1 MKKMICMMLVICLT
15 AALWGCGGS
24 KPAETSAP
32 AETGAQEESSEPA
45 ESTASDNVK
54 HIASA
59 YLRQDSDNAAE
70 VVVELTG
77 GWSVEF
83 ARGAAYIAKGD
94 NLDETAAM
102 LLVLQQE
109 VYEDNLKEAME
120 DPDHKEADG
129 GIYYTYYDGRPAF
142 LASVNDDVQYLIS
155 IEGDADIEDM
165 VRRCTVK
172 AE

>member
-1 MKKMICMMLVICLT
+1 MKKMICMMLMICLT

-32 AETGAQEESSEPA
+32 EETGVPEESSEPA

-70 VVVELTG
+70 LIVELTG

-94 NLDETAAM
+94 KLDETAAM
-102 LLVLQQE
+102 LLVLDQE
-109 VYEDNLKEAME
+109 VYEENLAEAME

-142 LASVNDDVQYLIS
+142 LASVNDDIQYLIS
-155 IEGDADIEDM
+155 IEGDAEIEDM

-172 AE
+172 AD

>member
-1 MKKMICMMLVICLT
+1 MKKMICMMLVICMT

-32 AETGAQEESSEPA
+32 AETSVPEESSEPA
-45 ESTASDNVK
+45 ESTASDSVR

-59 YLRQDSDNAAE
+59 CLNRDSDNAAE
-70 VVVELTG
+70 VIVELTG

-94 NLDETAAM
+94 NLDETAAL
-102 LLVLQQE
+102 LLVLDQE
-109 VYEDNLKEAME
+109 VYEENLAEAME

-142 LASVNDDVQYLIS
+142 LASVNDDIHYLIS
-155 IEGDADIEDM
+155 IEGDAEIEDM

-172 AE
+172 AD

>member
-1 MKKMICMMLVICLT
+1 MKKMICMMLMICLT

-32 AETGAQEESSEPA
+32 EETGVPEESSEPA

-70 VVVELTG
+70 LIVELTG

-94 NLDETAAM
+94 KLDETAAM
-102 LLVLQQE
+102 LLVLDQE
-109 VYEDNLKEAME
+109 VYEENLAEAME

-142 LASVNDDVQYLIS
+142 LCSVNDDIHYLIS
-155 IEGDADIEDM
+155 IEGDAEIEDM

-172 AE
+172 AD